1 MTFRLWK
8 LSKGGKYSREET
20 ICKNT
25 RNLDFSQV
33 ENKTQILRAGEFEI
47 VVHLLLLALFELA
60 NLYGKKFRQNASL
73 CRRLGGNG
81 NDI

>member
-1 MTFRLWK
+1 MQ
-8 LSKGGKYSREET
+8 KYTESRF
-20 ICKNT
+20 
-25 RNLDFSQV
+25 FSQV
-33 ENKTQILRAGEFEI
+33 ENKTQILRADEFEI
-47 VVHLLLLALFELA
+47 VVHLLLLALLELA